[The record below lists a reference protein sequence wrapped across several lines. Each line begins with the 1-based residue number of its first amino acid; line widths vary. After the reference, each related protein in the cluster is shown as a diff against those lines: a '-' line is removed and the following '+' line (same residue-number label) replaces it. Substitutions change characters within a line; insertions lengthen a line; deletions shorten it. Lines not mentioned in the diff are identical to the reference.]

1 MARRFPVS
9 VKGVVVRDGLVLLCR
24 NERDEW
30 ELPGGKLDP
39 GETPEQCVV
48 REVAE
53 ETGWRVETGAI
64 LDAWVH
70 PVRPDRTVF
79 VVTYACRVVDD
90 GTLVV
95 SEEHEELA
103 LFSEADV
110 SSLPMPDGYKR
121 SIAAYFAMPGG

>member
-1 MARRFPVS
+1 MAPRFPVS

-24 NERDEW
+24 NERGEW

-48 REVAE
+48 REIAE
-53 ETGWRVETGAI
+53 ETGWRVESGPI
-64 LDAWVH
+64 VDAWVY

-79 VVTYACRVVDD
+79 VVTYACDAVD
-90 GTLVV
+90 GGALVV

-103 LFSEADV
+103 LVPEAAV
-110 SSLPMPDGYKR
+110 TALPMPDGYRR
-121 SIAAYFAMPGG
+121 SIATRFALLRS